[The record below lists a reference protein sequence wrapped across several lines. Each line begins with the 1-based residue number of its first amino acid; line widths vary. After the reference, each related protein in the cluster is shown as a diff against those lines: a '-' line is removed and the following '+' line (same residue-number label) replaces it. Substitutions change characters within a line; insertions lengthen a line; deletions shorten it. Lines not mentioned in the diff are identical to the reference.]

1 MRKGKV
7 RGEHMMR
14 GRVRGIGQGRLEQ
27 NRGTVGGE
35 EMSCDQG
42 RGGQEVRLKQIQKK
56 QEITFNKSGDNKAPT

>member
-1 MRKGKV
+1 MNK
-7 RGEHMMR
+7 EW
-14 GRVRGIGQGRLEQ
+14 GIGQGRLEQ

-35 EMSCDQG
+35 AMSCDQG